1 MSVTIG
7 DPDGEDS
14 EEEHIENLHERFK
27 NMAFDEDSFTPTIFV
42 EDKDVILPSTSS
54 NTIEKLDR
62 HEDLCT
68 SAALAA
74 VFGDG
79 CRLFQP
85 ITQGTFVEEVIVEKP
100 PKIVNV
106 TFIPNV

>member
-1 MSVTIG
+1 
-7 DPDGEDS
+7 
-14 EEEHIENLHERFK
+14 
-27 NMAFDEDSFTPTIFV
+27 MAFDEDSFTPTIFV

-106 TFIPNV
+106 TFIPNEQALRTLFSGIFVRPDPGRGLL